1 MCLRSESLKKMMAT
15 QVLNGVE
22 IFPVKVNKH
31 KLGLA
36 RALCWDDY
44 RLYFSTE
51 KDKLSSF
58 NLNSDL
64 MW

>member
-1 MCLRSESLKKMMAT
+1 MAT

-22 IFPVKVNKH
+22 IFPYVKVNKH

-44 RLYFSTE
+44 RLYFSIE
-51 KDKLSSF
+51 KDKLRSF
-58 NLNSDL
+58 KINSDL
-64 MW
+64 MC

>member
-1 MCLRSESLKKMMAT
+1 MAT

-31 KLGLA
+31 KLGLV

-51 KDKLSSF
+51 KDKLRSF